1 MACLSGV
8 FMASFT
14 AGLVIADVWFWR
26 TGRIVPH
33 IFLGGIVTALFF
45 ALCQRGY
52 ELVNWSL
59 LGLLLVSILISIFR
73 NVFSSDDTS
82 DSDDK
87 EECQPSRKPK
97 AKCGSKK
104 KNITKC
110 A

>member
-1 MACLSGV
+1 MA
-8 FMASFT
+8 AFT
-14 AGLVIADVWFWR
+14 AGLVITDVWFWR

-45 ALCQRGY
+45 ALCQYGY

-73 NVFSSDDTS
+73 NVFSSDE
-82 DSDDK
+82 K

-104 KNITKC
+104 KNISKC

>member
-1 MACLSGV
+1 MA
-8 FMASFT
+8 AFT
-14 AGLVIADVWFWR
+14 TGLVIADVWFWR

-59 LGLLLVSILISIFR
+59 LGLLAITFLISIFR
-73 NVFSSDDTS
+73 NVFSSDDE
-82 DSDDK
+82 

-97 AKCGSKK
+97 VKCGSKK